1 MPSTAVTTTTKIK
14 LTQEPKSI
22 KTTLGLAT
30 TSTIGATES
39 VKGTN
44 MHWVIERTTIIYTS
58 FKIII
63 RTVTVWTGTQS

>member
-1 MPSTAVTTTTKIK
+1 MPSTIVTTTTKIK

-22 KTTLGLAT
+22 KTTPGLTT

-39 VKGTN
+39 AKGTN
-44 MHWVIERTTIIYTS
+44 MHWVIERTTIYTS
-58 FKIII
+58 FKIIV